1 MAMSDQRRAHVRE
14 LCDAAVAADAAY
26 GSADAAVEAAK
37 AWAEECRVKALNAA
51 KDLRAYIGQ
60 TVVVHRGQL
69 VATPAGNDYLVVRAV
84 ESVEVLDAGLPGP
97 VGEPEP
103 VGETEV
109 PGSAPA
115 KGKKGKA
122 KGQQPVEVTT
132 HA

>member
-37 AWAEECRVKALNAA
+37 AWAEECRVMAVKTASE
-51 KDLRAYIGQ
+51 LRAYIGNV
-60 TVVVHRGQL
+60 VVVHRGQL
-69 VATPAGNDYLVVRAV
+69 VAAPVGVDHLVVRAV